1 MLKTIMVPLD
11 GSNFAWR
18 AMPYAIRLAR
28 PVQARLILLGA
39 AGVDWIDP
47 PSETEFDTMA
57 ETVRKSGVEAEP
69 IIERVYHEDMARAI
83 CETAAERRVDL
94 IVMSTHGRGGLGRW
108 IYGSVADQVLRQ
120 SSVPVVL
127 ISAICEHHWPE
138 DRPLRILV
146 PLDGSDF
153 AREAITSA
161 EEMAAK
167 LQAELLFLQVIDSAE
182 YPYLFSDP
190 ATWKD
195 AEPELAKARQSLEA
209 LANPIRATGQAVQV
223 LAAFGSPAAT
233 IARIARGQGIDMIA
247 MATHGR
253 GGLARLVLGSVAT
266 GTLHRANVPLLLVRP
281 AAVRQTAGDAAAEP
295 VEVSPTTG

>member
-1 MLKTIMVPLD
+1 
-11 GSNFAWR
+11 
-18 AMPYAIRLAR
+18 
-28 PVQARLILLGA
+28 
-39 AGVDWIDP
+39 
-47 PSETEFDTMA
+47 MA

-69 IIERVYHEDMARAI
+69 AIERVYHKDMALAI
-83 CETAAERRVDL
+83 CEAAAERRADL

-138 DRPLRILV
+138 DRALRILV
-146 PLDGSDF
+146 PLDGSDL
-153 AREAITSA
+153 AREAITPA
-161 EEMAAK
+161 AEMARK
-167 LQAELLFLQVIDSAE
+167 LQAELLFLQVVDSAE

-195 AEPELAKARQSLEA
+195 AEPELAGARQSLAA
-209 LANPIRATGQAVQV
+209 LADPIRATGQAVQV

-233 IARIARGQGIDMIA
+233 IARIAREQAADLIA
-247 MATHGR
+247 MASHGR
-253 GGLARLVLGSVAT
+253 GALARVVLGRVAT

-281 AAVRQTAGDAAAEP
+281 AAVRQAARATEAEGEP
-295 VEVSPTTG
+295 ASIAVV